1 MRKFRS
7 FRSGAMLATGL
18 LVLGTAHAEMPTGQ
32 ALAYTC
38 AGCHGTNGVST
49 GPATPSLAGIS
60 KDYMIESMEE
70 YKSGERPATI
80 MTRIAKGYSAEEI
93 VAMSEFFASQ
103 EASPAEQ
110 SFDAELAAK
119 GAKVHDKYCEKCH
132 EDGGTSVEDD
142 AGLLKGQWRPY
153 LEYSFED
160 YHSGKREMS
169 KKMAKKFNKMAEKP
183 ENMKALLEFYSS
195 K

>member
-1 MRKFRS
+1 MKKS
-7 FRSGAMLATGL
+7 LPFRSGALLATGL
-18 LVLGTAHAEMPTGQ
+18 LLLGTAHAEIPSSE

-38 AGCHGTNGVST
+38 AGCHGTNGVSQ

-70 YKSGERPATI
+70 YKSGDRPSTI
-80 MTRIAKGYSAEEI
+80 MTRIAKGYSQEEI
-93 VAMSEFFASQ
+93 VAMSEFFAKQ
-103 EASPAEQ
+103 PYSPAEQ
-110 SFDAELAAK
+110 KFDAKLAKK
-119 GAKVHDKYCEKCH
+119 GAKLHDKYCEKCH

-142 AGLLKGQWRPY
+142 AGLLKGQWRHY
-153 LEYSFED
+153 LEDSFAD

-183 ENMKALLEFYSS
+183 ENMKALIEFYSS